1 MRDNVIHDSYGAG
14 VMVFGMSDKS
24 RNISNASIVGNVF
37 ARNGAQQTSGDHGEI
52 NFVQPGS
59 TGTVRDN
66 IFFSV
71 QDPAADP
78 AAARAFVY
86 QERVPGTL
94 EGGWELANNT
104 IMGARADVVARM
116 APTPQIADIAYSAL
130 PGGGGVA
137 TASIVNRAAH
147 TPGNLT
153 AVTVMWTL
161 DGSLPRAGQAGTWTA
176 PLAHGASSVTVAVNR
191 TAALNV
197 RFAADGMLDSFTA
210 TVVVPIPAA
219 PDATCV

>member
-1 MRDNVIHDSYGAG
+1 
-14 VMVFGMSDKS
+14 MVLRRTK
-24 RNISNASIVGNVF
+24 RRKANVF

-94 EGGWELANNT
+94 DGGWELANNT
-104 IMGARADVVARM
+104 IMGARADVVTVLVCVSRAWADVRSGWKGERLRAR
-116 APTPQIADIAYSAL
+116 L
-130 PGGGGVA
+130 PG
-137 TASIVNRAAH
+137 
-147 TPGNLT
+147 PGC
-153 AVTVMWTL
+153 
-161 DGSLPRAGQAGTWTA
+161 
-176 PLAHGASSVTVAVNR
+176 SS
-191 TAALNV
+191 
-197 RFAADGMLDSFTA
+197 
-210 TVVVPIPAA
+210 
-219 PDATCV
+219 